1 MDRLEI
7 ERLGGLAGRGSRSHL
22 KSRGAL
28 DVTELSEADQ
38 TAIGRLFEAGGA
50 PDPKVGADYYR
61 YRVTRRTP
69 QGEQT
74 IEAPH
79 DALPS
84 AVTNSVKDVLD

>member
-7 ERLGGLAGRGSRSHL
+7 ERLGGLAGQGPRSHL

-28 DVTELSEADQ
+28 DVSELSEADQ
-38 TAIGRLFEAGGA
+38 ATINRLFKAGGA
-50 PDPKVGADYYR
+50 PDPDTGADYHR

-69 QGEQT
+69 TGEQT

-84 AVTNSVKDVLD
+84 AVTASVRDVLD